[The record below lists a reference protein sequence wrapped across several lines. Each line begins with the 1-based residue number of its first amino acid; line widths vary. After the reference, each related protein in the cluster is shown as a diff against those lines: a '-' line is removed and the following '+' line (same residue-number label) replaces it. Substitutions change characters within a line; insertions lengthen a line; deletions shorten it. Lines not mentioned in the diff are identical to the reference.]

1 MSQRK
6 LEPLEVYAVDEKM
19 NRCTGSIQ
27 YKSLRWVRRYKE
39 PGEFEMVVPADV
51 FDPEWAFICC
61 DNRPETGIVQKIA
74 YTDDAQTYAGVDSV
88 TVSGFFLESML
99 NNIVFLAEAPEQEK
113 VYVPRPRRPV
123 WKKKNMPTVYTDTIG
138 GWYVDIGGGKMKDI
152 KTGKVYSSENMTP
165 VKYKDCLS
173 LRYAD
178 SSESGEVRWS
188 FYYSE
193 DGKLVKYWMGEDR
206 YQKFPVEFKYQ
217 GNVWYYDE
225 HGKLCQAQG
234 VADKRENAYHVR
246 KQQWDL
252 LDKEDIYGKY
262 YEQTVK
268 GPWQRTE
275 MMEPA
280 TEGDSVELV
289 FRWARRMMGDWIF
302 YEEPEIKGVVKK
314 VDPSFRYLGDLFYET
329 LYEVGASLRL
339 EYLFDHNQFILG
351 VYRGKDRTQGQSGN
365 PWAVFSDEWGTL
377 QGFEAWR
384 DESNYKNTCFTLY
397 EYDKPQEFDADGWP
411 VAKKIYRLGEEPTPD
426 LGAAGLPTAYG
437 IRYDRKRG
445 YFTDKVGDPDDMAI
459 ETYLD
464 LRKEKPSCDGNWPRD
479 PVELPQTTQEENDK
493 ALKEAE
499 KKYRDA
505 KAENLFDMEAVYVAF
520 EADLKTRGTAHLRE
534 NYGVVTAVD
543 TGEPNLYSYL
553 RDWDLG
559 DVVDMAVSSLGMK
572 KTGRVVEV
580 VEEYDGSGS
589 NVSMTI
595 DEDNAKTEGG
605 GA

>member
-6 LEPLEVYAVDEKM
+6 LEPLEVYAVDAAM
-19 NRCTGSIQ
+19 NRCTGSIP

-39 PGEFEMVVPADV
+39 SGEFEMVVPADM

-61 DNRPETGIVQKIA
+61 DSRPETGIVQKVA

-99 NNIVFLAEAPEQEK
+99 NNIVFLAEAPEKEK
-113 VYVPRPRRPV
+113 VYVPKPRRPV
-123 WKKKNMPTVYTDTIG
+123 FKRKSMPTVYTNDIG
-138 GWYVDIGGGKMKDI
+138 GWYVDIGGGKMKDVN
-152 KTGKVYSSENMTP
+152 TGKVYSSEGMKP
-165 VKYKDCLS
+165 AKYKDCLS
-173 LRYAD
+173 LRYPD
-178 SSESGEVRWS
+178 SAETGEIRWS
-188 FYYSE
+188 FYYNE
-193 DGKLVKYWMGEDR
+193 QGKLVRYWPNENR
-206 YQKFPVEFKYQ
+206 YEKFPVEFEYQ

-225 HGKLCQAQG
+225 HMQLCQAQG
-234 VADKRENAYHVR
+234 VADKKENSYYVK
-246 KQQWDL
+246 KQEWDSL
-252 LDKEDIYGKY
+252 PGEDIYGRY
-262 YEQTVK
+262 YERTVK

-275 MMEPA
+275 MMEPV

-339 EYLFDHNQFILG
+339 EYLFDHNQFILS

-377 QGFEAWR
+377 RGFEAWR
-384 DESNYKNTCFTLY
+384 DESNYKNTCFVLY
-397 EYDKPQEFDADGWP
+397 EYDKPLEFDEDGWP
-411 VAKKIYRLGEEPTPD
+411 VARPIYRLGEEND
-426 LGAAGLPTAYG
+426 GSLSTAYG
-437 IRYDRKRG
+437 IPYERKRG
-445 YFTDKVGDPDDMAI
+445 YLTQKVGDPDDMAI

-464 LRKEKPSCDGNWPRD
+464 LRDEKPSCEQDWKHD
-479 PVELPQTTQEENDK
+479 PVDLTQKSPSDHAA
-493 ALKEAE
+493 ALGQAE
-499 KKYRDA
+499 KEYEDHKAANKYNM
-505 KAENLFDMEAVYVAF
+505 KAVYDAF
-520 EADLKTRGTAHLRE
+520 EADLETRGTAYLKE
-534 NYGVVTAVD
+534 KYPVIVEVD
-543 TGEPNLYSYL
+543 TGEPSLYSYL

-559 DVVDMAVSSLGMK
+559 DVVDMAVSTVGLK

-595 DEDNAKTEGG
+595 DEDQAKTEGG

>member
-19 NRCTGSIQ
+19 NRCTGSIP

-61 DNRPETGIVQKIA
+61 DNRPETGIVQKVA

-88 TVSGFFLESML
+88 TVSGFFLESIL
-99 NNIVFLAEAPEQEK
+99 NNIVFLAESPETEK
-113 VYVPRPRRPV
+113 VYVPKPRRPV
-123 WKKKNMPTVYTDTIG
+123 VKKTASPTVYTDAIG
-138 GWYVDIGGGKMKDI
+138 GWYVDIGGGKMRDV
-152 KTGKVYSSENMTP
+152 KTGKVYSSENMEP
-165 VKYKDCLS
+165 VKYKQHISIANPGNDDYGYS
-173 LRYAD
+173 RFAYH
-178 SSESGEVRWS
+178 ES
-188 FYYSE
+188 
-193 DGKLVKYWMGEDR
+193 DGKIVRVGFDGTVSKYL
-206 YQKFPVEFKYQ
+206 PEFEYG
-217 GNVWYYDE
+217 GNVFYYDE
-225 HGKLCQAQG
+225 HKKLCQAQG
-234 VADKRENAYHVR
+234 VADSRADSYFVK

-275 MMEPA
+275 ALEPV
-280 TEGDSVELV
+280 TEGDSVDIV

-302 YEEPEIKGVVKK
+302 YAEPEIKGVVRK
-314 VDPSFRYLGDLFYET
+314 VDPSFKYLGDLLYET
-329 LYEVGASLRL
+329 LYEVGASLRF
-339 EYLFDHNQFILG
+339 EYLFEYNQYILSA
-351 VYRGKDRTQGQSGN
+351 YRGKDRTQGQSSN
-365 PWAVFSDEWGTL
+365 PWAVFSDTWGTL
-377 QGFEAWR
+377 RGFEAFR

-397 EYDKPQEFDADGWP
+397 EYDRPQEFDADGWP
-411 VAKKIYRLGEEPTPD
+411 VAKKIYRLGEGPD
-426 LGAAGLPTAYG
+426 SSTGLTDGLPTAFG
-437 IRYDRKRG
+437 VRFDRKRG
-445 YFTDKVGDPDDMAI
+445 YLTDKIGGPDDVAA

-464 LRKEKPSCDGNWPRD
+464 LRDEKPSCDKDWKHD
-479 PVELPQTTQEENDK
+479 PVELPQTSREANDK
-493 ALKEAE
+493 ALAQAE
-499 KKYRDA
+499 KEYEEHK
-505 KAENLFDMEAVYVAF
+505 KANLFDMEAVYVAF
-520 EADLKTRGTAHLRE
+520 EADLKTRGTAYLKE
-534 NYGVVTAVD
+534 KYPVIVEVD
-543 TGEPNLYSYL
+543 TGEPSLYSYL

-559 DVVDMAVSSLGMK
+559 DVVDMSVSTVGLK

-595 DEDNAKTEGG
+595 DEDQARTEGG